1 VLEISAFSRRNRAII
16 VAMIRQFAIAVSA
29 LAVLSIDNMSA
40 QQAQTPAAAAPPIP
54 AIEVAS
60 VKLSNPNAAGPLGQ
74 IPIILPQGPG
84 RITTTNTT
92 LRWLVRTAYGV
103 QDFNI
108 VGGPAWMNQQRFDIV
123 AKAEDSAGV
132 TDTSLLLPI
141 LKSVL
146 IDRFKL
152 KTHTEKRELPI
163 ESLVVARSD
172 GKVGANLKPST
183 ADCKDAQQEQ
193 QKRALELL
201 KGGPGALA
209 ALLPKPGEVTPCSI
223 SPMIGNG
230 SSFGLRGNGQ
240 SLLVLVQLLTGV
252 TGKNVQDKTGLT
264 GLYDFELTF
273 DPADLL
279 RMVSQMGINL
289 PPGVNLPQSDSPSL
303 LTAVREQL
311 GLKLDSDRGPV
322 EVLVIDSA
330 EMPMPD

>member
-1 VLEISAFSRRNRAII
+1 
-16 VAMIRQFAIAVSA
+16 
-29 LAVLSIDNMSA
+29 
-40 QQAQTPAAAAPPIP
+40 
-54 AIEVAS
+54 
-60 VKLSNPNAAGPLGQ
+60 
-74 IPIILPQGPG
+74 
-84 RITTTNTT
+84 
-92 LRWLVRTAYGV
+92 
-103 QDFNI
+103 
-108 VGGPAWMNQQRFDIV
+108 
-123 AKAEDSAGV
+123 V